1 MNRNQR
7 KLLALPLLLLYIPWF
22 GYRYLRIMDS
32 NRGDDGARIRND
44 FTQQGPTLGWA
55 WRF

>member
-32 NRGDDGARIRND
+32 NRGDDGERIRND
-44 FTQQGPTLGWA
+44 CTQQGPTLGWA